1 MLDFEGFNLK
11 KIFIIN
17 FVSIMEG
24 NGVNNVF
31 LYRGGFISCVQILM
45 VNILMINCG
54 DLKLQGVEGYI
65 GLGIVYLKRKGVSQV
80 NFMNLFLDY

>member
-1 MLDFEGFNLK
+1 MFMLDFEGFNLK

-31 LYRGGFISCVQILM
+31 LYWGGFISCV
-45 VNILMINCG
+45 
-54 DLKLQGVEGYI
+54 
-65 GLGIVYLKRKGVSQV
+65 
-80 NFMNLFLDY
+80 

>member
-31 LYRGGFISCVQILM
+31 LYRG
-45 VNILMINCG
+45 
-54 DLKLQGVEGYI
+54 DL
-65 GLGIVYLKRKGVSQV
+65 
-80 NFMNLFLDY
+80 